1 MKNIWLDMDGTFVD
15 LYGVNNWLKYLK
27 LEKTYPYDIAKS
39 LVDFNELEKA
49 LNKLKKQG
57 YSINIISW
65 TSKNSSLEYH
75 EKVKKAK
82 INYLKKY
89 LNFKFDNI
97 DIVPYGENKSKN
109 RSGILFDDEKNNR
122 KQWQGLA
129 LDEKN
134 LIDKLNR
141 IA

>member
-1 MKNIWLDMDGTFVD
+1 MLFR
-15 LYGVNNWLKYLK
+15 
-27 LEKTYPYDIAKS
+27 S
-39 LVDFNELEKA
+39 ELEKA

-65 TSKNSSLEYH
+65 TSKNSSIEYH